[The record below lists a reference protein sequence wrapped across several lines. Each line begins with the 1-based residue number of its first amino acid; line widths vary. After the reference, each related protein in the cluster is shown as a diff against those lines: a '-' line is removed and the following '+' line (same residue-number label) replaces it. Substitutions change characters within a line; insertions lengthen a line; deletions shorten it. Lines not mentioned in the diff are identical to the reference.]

1 VAALVALFGPKRG
14 VRLDLVG
21 DVVLGRSSSATLQL
35 IDGKVSREHCRL
47 GDEDGRIVIED
58 LGSHNGTFVNGERI
72 AGRRALVSG
81 DEIAIGDSLFLVD
94 PDLAVL
100 AARFGDA
107 TLVVSSSA
115 APAAVR
121 PPASAARPEDP
132 VAALAIA
139 LGRAAGAEAGAAAV
153 LAAVDARLG
162 PARSYVLLGNATTL
176 GLRVLVGSPSPAPTG
191 QPAVT
196 PILPRATL
204 VEAARMRR
212 VVATLAAVEERTHAG
227 VRGTAGAGPRAIIVV
242 PLVVPLSA
250 GAEEV
255 TGFLYVDREASRP
268 FSDDDAAALEAF
280 AALAAL
286 HTLGGALAGAA
297 PAAAEDAGP
306 IGVSA
311 AFARVRKLAAA
322 AARTTST
329 VLITGESGTGK
340 EEIARAIHRASG
352 RGAFVAVN
360 CGAIPEALAESELF
374 GHEKGA
380 FTGAVAARQGRVE
393 AADGGTLFLDEI
405 GELPPALQVKLL
417 RVLQERVFHRVGS
430 DTPRSVDLR
439 VIAATHRNLEQDIE
453 ARRFREDLF
462 YRLNVVRIEIPSLRE
477 RPDDVAPLAAA
488 LLARIAAALGRP
500 MPGLEAGAQ
509 AVLARGRWPGNARQL
524 GNVLERALVLR
535 DEHMPARA
543 ALTADEIVDAM
554 GGVDLPA
561 PSVAAGASPAPGP
574 PRPAG
579 EGGSEPAS
587 GDGPPLPEKVAA
599 LERAEILSALRA
611 SRGVK
616 ARAARALGIS
626 RPTLDKKIADLAID
640 VWADGPGSR
649 PAGDRP

>member
-47 GDEDGRIVIED
+47 VAEGGRAFIED

-72 AGRRALVSG
+72 TGRHTLAPG
-81 DEIAIGDSLFLVD
+81 DEIAIGDSLFLID

-107 TLVVSSSA
+107 TLVVSNTA
-115 APAAVR
+115 APAGVR
-121 PPASAARPEDP
+121 PLASAVGSEEP
-132 VAALAIA
+132 VAALAVA
-139 LGRAAGAEAGAAAV
+139 LGRASGAEAGAAAL
-153 LAAVDARLG
+153 LAAVEARFG
-162 PARSYVLLGNATTL
+162 PARSYVLLGDGTTV
-176 GLRVLVGSPSPAPTG
+176 GLRVLLGSPTAVPASP
-191 QPAVT
+191 PAAT

-204 VEAARMRR
+204 AEAARQRR
-212 VVATLAAVEERTHAG
+212 AVVTLAPVEERTHAG
-227 VRGTAGAGPRAIIVV
+227 VRGSAGDVPRAIVVV
-242 PLVVPLSA
+242 PLVVPAPA
-250 GAEEV
+250 GAQV
-255 TGFLYVDREASRP
+255 AGFLYVDREASRP
-268 FSDDDAAALEAF
+268 FSDDDATALETF
-280 AALAAL
+280 GALAAL
-286 HTLGGALAGAA
+286 HTLGGALASSASA
-297 PAAAEDAGP
+297 RTAAEDAGP
-306 IGVSA
+306 VGPSPG
-311 AFARVRKLAAA
+311 FARVRKLAAA

-374 GHEKGA
+374 GHERGA
-380 FTGAVAARQGRVE
+380 FTGAVAAREGRVE
-393 AADGGTLFLDEI
+393 AADGGTLFLDEV
-405 GELPPALQVKLL
+405 GELVPALQVKLL

-430 DTPRSVDLR
+430 ATPRSVDLR
-439 VIAATHRNLEQDIE
+439 VIAATHRNLERDIE
-453 ARRFREDLF
+453 AGRFREDLF
-462 YRLNVVRIEIPSLRE
+462 YRLNVVRIEIPPLRD
-477 RPDDVAPLAAA
+477 RPEDVAPLAAA
-488 LLARIAAALGRP
+488 LLARIAGALGRP
-500 MPGLEAGAQ
+500 VPGLDVAAQ

-535 DEHMPARA
+535 DEHVPARA
-543 ALTADEIVDAM
+543 PLTADEIVEAL
-554 GGVDLPA
+554 GGIDFAPVPA
-561 PSVAAGASPAPGP
+561 VAGASAAPGAS
-574 PRPAG
+574 RADGAAG
-579 EGGSEPAS
+579 PEAAS
-587 GDGPPLPEKVAA
+587 GDGPALPEKVAA

-640 VWADGPGSR
+640 VWADGAGGR
-649 PAGDRP
+649 P